1 MQRTEQVNTAQ
12 QDHSAN
18 YLFLIIGT
26 PLVAFL
32 IAASAML
39 ESRGFPVPLVRIGTG
54 AAGLILQAI
63 PFMLLGAMMSAAV
76 STFVS
81 ADFLTRHIPKSL
93 AGGLAAALV
102 AGLCLPVCDCMVV
115 PTFANLMRKRL
126 PLPCAVTF
134 LCAVPVMNPM
144 AIWST
149 WFAFTDK
156 PGMVAAR
163 AGLGMVVAIV
173 AGVSFA
179 VWPPRSPAVR
189 ERPLTIGRS
198 LVCEDCAGATGD
210 SPESPPP
217 VGLCRQPRRRGTGRG
232 LERFTHFIRHTHDD
246 FMRMMPILLF
256 GTIIASIMR
265 TALSS
270 LTNGSSTLDD
280 AGAIVLILA
289 AMGLAFLCSLCSTSD
304 AVIAA
309 SMIGAL
315 PVSAMLAFL
324 VFGPM
329 LDLKNT
335 LMLATECRPRFIIRF
350 IATVAAACFLA
361 AIAAHLVMGA

>member
-1 MQRTEQVNTAQ
+1 
-12 QDHSAN
+12 
-18 YLFLIIGT
+18 
-26 PLVAFL
+26 
-32 IAASAML
+32 
-39 ESRGFPVPLVRIGTG
+39 
-54 AAGLILQAI
+54 
-63 PFMLLGAMMSAAV
+63 
-76 STFVS
+76 
-81 ADFLTRHIPKSL
+81 
-93 AGGLAAALV
+93 
-102 AGLCLPVCDCMVV
+102 
-115 PTFANLMRKRL
+115 
-126 PLPCAVTF
+126 
-134 LCAVPVMNPM
+134 
-144 AIWST
+144 
-149 WFAFTDK
+149 
-156 PGMVAAR
+156 
-163 AGLGMVVAIV
+163 
-173 AGVSFA
+173 
-179 VWPPRSPAVR
+179 
-189 ERPLTIGRS
+189 
-198 LVCEDCAGATGD
+198 
-210 SPESPPP
+210 
-217 VGLCRQPRRRGTGRG
+217 
-232 LERFTHFIRHTHDD
+232 
-246 FMRMMPILLF
+246 MRMMPILLF

-315 PVSAMLAFL
+315 PASAMLAFL

>member
-1 MQRTEQVNTAQ
+1 MAGDIRMKEPRTQRTEQVNTAQ

-81 ADFLTRHIPKSL
+81 ADFLARHIPKSL

-163 AGLGMVVAIV
+163 VGLGMVVAIV

-179 VWPPRSPAVR
+179 VWPLRSPAVR

-210 SPESPPP
+210 SPESHP
-217 VGLCRQPRRRGTGRG
+217 VGLCRQPRRRG
-232 LERFTHFIRHTHDD
+232 H
-246 FMRMMPILLF
+246 
-256 GTIIASIMR
+256 
-265 TALSS
+265 
-270 LTNGSSTLDD
+270 
-280 AGAIVLILA
+280 GAR
-289 AMGLAFLCSLCSTSD
+289 
-304 AVIAA
+304 
-309 SMIGAL
+309 IGA
-315 PVSAMLAFL
+315 VHAFHSAYA
-324 VFGPM
+324 
-329 LDLKNT
+329 
-335 LMLATECRPRFIIRF
+335 
-350 IATVAAACFLA
+350 
-361 AIAAHLVMGA
+361 

>member
-1 MQRTEQVNTAQ
+1 
-12 QDHSAN
+12 
-18 YLFLIIGT
+18 
-26 PLVAFL
+26 
-32 IAASAML
+32 
-39 ESRGFPVPLVRIGTG
+39 
-54 AAGLILQAI
+54 
-63 PFMLLGAMMSAAV
+63 
-76 STFVS
+76 
-81 ADFLTRHIPKSL
+81 
-93 AGGLAAALV
+93 
-102 AGLCLPVCDCMVV
+102 MVV

-156 PGMVAAR
+156 PWMVAAR
-163 AGLGMVVAIV
+163 MGLGMVVAIV

-179 VWPPRSPAVR
+179 VWPLRSPAVR

-210 SPESPPP
+210 SPESHPQSALPTAP
-217 VGLCRQPRRRGTGRG
+217 AGGGTGRG
-232 LERFTHFIRHTHDD
+232 LERFTH
-246 FMRMMPILLF
+246 
-256 GTIIASIMR
+256 
-265 TALSS
+265 